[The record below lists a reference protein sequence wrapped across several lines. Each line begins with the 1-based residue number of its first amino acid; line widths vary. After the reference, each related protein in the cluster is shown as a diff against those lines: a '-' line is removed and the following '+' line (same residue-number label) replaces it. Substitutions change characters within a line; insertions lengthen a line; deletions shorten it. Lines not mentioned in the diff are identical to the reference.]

1 MEDKQNLLA
10 EVIKTNNTQV
20 EFKESLRM
28 CRRPNSVE
36 VTVEQ
41 TIEDL
46 SPQQQLDWLKSRQE
60 MALRQQNQQTVNDL
74 DKTKN
79 E

>member
-1 MEDKQNLLA
+1 MEL
-10 EVIKTNNTQV
+10 
-20 EFKESLRM
+20 KEILRM
-28 CRRPNSVE
+28 FRRPNSVE

-46 SPQQQLDWLKSRQE
+46 SPQQQSDWLKSRQE
-60 MALRQQNQQTVNDL
+60 MALRQQNQQTVKDL